1 MKLQRLVLF
10 GVIGLCLG
18 YGLFLLDN
26 SGVRQRW
33 QQIANPSNEVQ
44 DLFALEELPES
55 ADGVEFIKPC
65 EKSSPEL
72 LTLWKSPKT
81 NTDCVQRI
89 IREADTY
96 ARSTFVMDKDGN
108 IWMWQHS
115 WYAYREESR
124 KVFFPMSGSIIGI
137 VVALIANKRRKT
149 L

>member
-1 MKLQRLVLF
+1 MKFQRLVLF
-10 GVIGLCLG
+10 GIIGLCLG

-26 SGVRQRW
+26 SGVLQRW
-33 QQIANPSNEVQ
+33 QQISNPSYEIQ
-44 DLFALEELPES
+44 GLFTPEELPEIV
-55 ADGVEFIKPC
+55 DGVEFIKPC

-72 LTLWKSPKT
+72 ITLWKSLKT
-81 NTDCVQRI
+81 NNACVQKI

-115 WYAYREESR
+115 WYAYAEESR
-124 KVFFPMSGSIIGI
+124 KISFPAFGSIIGI
-137 VVALIANKRRKT
+137 VVAQIANKHRKI